1 MSTVTLSS
9 FDTLQ
14 YVKRLRAADV
24 PEKQAEA
31 QAEALRAVLVEQA
44 GVQSDASARMVSESD
59 TKTEKAI
66 MRLDSRIDI
75 LEQRLNARID
85 AMENRLIMKLSAI
98 MVGLIAF
105 AGAVQAVVSRL

>member
-1 MSTVTLSS
+1 MGAVTLPS

-31 QAEALRAVLVEQA
+31 QAEALRAVLVD
-44 GVQSDASARMVSESD
+44 QSADLA
-59 TKTEKAI
+59 TKA
-66 MRLDSRIDI
+66 DI
-75 LEQRLNARID
+75 ALLRKDMEAL
-85 AMENRLIMKLSAI
+85 ENRLTIKLSAV

-105 AGAVQAVVSRL
+105 AGAMQALVSRLL

>member
-1 MSTVTLSS
+1 MGAVTLSS

-31 QAEALRAVLVEQA
+31 QAEALRAVLVD
-44 GVQSDASARMVSESD
+44 QSADLA
-59 TKTEKAI
+59 TKA
-66 MRLDSRIDI
+66 DI
-75 LEQRLNARID
+75 ALLRKDMEAL
-85 AMENRLIMKLSAI
+85 ENRLIIKLSAV

-105 AGAVQAVVSRL
+105 AGAMQALVSRLL